1 VILKVAVGEFKG
13 IILARSV
20 SKLPDRLLLRFRD
33 PHIKHSSVETRF
45 LAWFHACIATANRVR
60 TLLIAQ
66 TIVFL
71 AECLWPNPIRGFSG
85 IVENGQRALG
95 GPGWGDL
102 KNRLHRCYTV
112 FFRVLERH

>member
-1 VILKVAVGEFKG
+1 MRRGWEFKG
-13 IILARSV
+13 IIVALSV

-33 PHIKHSSVETRF
+33 PHLQHSSLETWF
-45 LAWFHACIATANRVR
+45 FGWFHAGIAAANRVR
-60 TLLIAQ
+60 TLLIAE

-71 AECLWPNPIRGFSG
+71 AYCLWPNPIRGFSG
-85 IVENGQRALG
+85 IVENGQQASG
-95 GPGWGDL
+95 GRDWGDG